1 MWRHIAQSLQG
12 PSHLQDNT
20 PCQDAHSIRFLSDCH
35 HPALVACVADGA
47 GSAKHSD
54 VGSAIACTTILEHAA
69 RYLESNGVNA
79 LQAEDVL
86 LWCDDIRDR
95 IKLKSK
101 EYLCGVRDFATTLC
115 TAIISADYAAFFQ
128 IGDGAIVLGNDQ
140 IYGVVFWPQRG
151 EYANSTN
158 FLTADEYHQQLQFI
172 SIAGRYSKVA
182 LMTDGL
188 ERLALR
194 FDSQT
199 PHVPFFDPLFRA
211 LESASDVERLSE
223 SLRDFLC
230 SDSIHHRTDDD
241 KTLVLATQCTD
252 DAA

>member
-12 PSHLQDNT
+12 PSHQQDNT
-20 PCQDAHSIRFLSDCH
+20 PCQDAHAIRFIGECA

-47 GSAKHSD
+47 GSARQSD
-54 VGSAIACTTILEHAA
+54 VGSTIACTAILEHAT
-69 RYLESNGVNA
+69 RFLESNDVGA
-79 LQAEDVL
+79 LHAEDVL
-86 LWCDDIRDR
+86 RWCDDIRDR
-95 IKLKSK
+95 IKLKAK

-115 TAIISADYAAFFQ
+115 AGIVSAECAAFFQ
-128 IGDGAIVLGNDQ
+128 IGDGAIVLGNDNLC
-140 IYGVVFWPQRG
+140 GVVFWPQRG

-158 FLTADEYHQQLQFI
+158 FLTADDYHQQIQFL
-172 SIAGRYSKVA
+172 STAGRFSRIA

-194 FDSQT
+194 FDAQT
-199 PHVPFFDPLFRA
+199 PHLPFFDPLFRA
-211 LESASDVERLSE
+211 LQSASDVNRLNE
-223 SLRDFLC
+223 SLRDFL
-230 SDSIHHRTDDD
+230 SSAPIHHRTDDD

>member
-20 PCQDAHSIRFLSDCH
+20 PCQDAHVVQFLGDCA
-35 HPALVACVADGA
+35 HPALIACVADGA

-54 VGSAIACTTILEHAA
+54 LGSSIACATILEHAT
-69 RYLESNGVNA
+69 RFLETNDVST

-101 EYLCGVRDFATTLC
+101 EFACGVRDFATTLC
-115 TAIISADYAAFFQ
+115 AGILSHDFAAFFQ
-128 IGDGAIVLGNDQ
+128 IGDGAIVLGKNKL
-140 IYGVVFWPQRG
+140 YGVVFWPQRG

-158 FLTADEYHQQLQFI
+158 FLTADEYHQQIQFL
-172 SIAGRYSKVA
+172 ALNGNFSKVA

-188 ERLALR
+188 ERLALQ
-194 FDSQT
+194 FDTQI

-211 LESASDVERLSE
+211 LQSTSDVNQLGEQ
-223 SLRDFLC
+223 LRGFLC